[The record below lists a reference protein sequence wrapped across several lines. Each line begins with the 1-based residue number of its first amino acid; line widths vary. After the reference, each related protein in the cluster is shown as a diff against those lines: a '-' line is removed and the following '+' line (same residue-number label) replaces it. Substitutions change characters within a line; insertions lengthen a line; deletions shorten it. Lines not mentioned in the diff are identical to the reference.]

1 MSQASR
7 NPYSYLAPI
16 QDPKAFFGREEQLR
30 AVCEGVAQRSHIS
43 FVGAPRCG
51 LSSLLNRL
59 MAPPFQAECEALAGP
74 LQFIHLDCNQFDD
87 PLPLLRYLL
96 AQVAPGR
103 PVPGVTNWRLLPGP
117 FRSALDRM
125 RGKRV
130 VILFDDFEHIGRSR
144 LFVEFIDH
152 LRGVAIEANMSLITA
167 THELLYKVC
176 HKDIASSPFP
186 NIFAVKKVGPFTQ
199 AECAQFLRATSAASR
214 VALTPYA
221 AQILSLGGRW
231 PYFLQMACSHYY
243 QAVAGGAKPDHE
255 AIAAHFVSEAAP
267 HFGHIWQGL
276 EAGEKAILRDL
287 ANGKRFPDH
296 RVDDLVEKGYII
308 MEDKAPQV
316 FSETFGRFVRD
327 SG

>member
-1 MSQASR
+1 MSQASH
-7 NPYSYLAPI
+7 NPYNYLAPI
-16 QDPKAFFGREEQLR
+16 QDPKAFFGRGEQLR
-30 AVCEGVAQRSHIS
+30 AVCEGVAQRKSIS

-59 MAPPFQAECEALAGP
+59 VALPFHAECEALAGP
-74 LQFIHLDCNQFDD
+74 LQFIHVDCKQFDD

-103 PVPGVTNWRLLPGP
+103 PVPGVPNWRLLPRL

-125 RGKRV
+125 QGKRV
-130 VILFDDFEHIGRSR
+130 VILFDDFEHIGRSK

-152 LRGVAIEANMSLITA
+152 LRGVAIEVNMSLITA

-199 AECAQFLRATSAASR
+199 VECAQFLRATSATSGI
-214 VALTPYA
+214 ALAPYA
-221 AQILSLGGRW
+221 EQILKLGGRW
-231 PYFLQMACSHYY
+231 PYCSHYY

-255 AIAAHFVSEAAP
+255 AIAMRFVSEAMP

-276 EAGEKAILRDL
+276 EAGEKSILRDL
-287 ANGKRFPDH
+287 ASGEYPPDH
-296 RVDDLVEKGYII
+296 RLDDLAEKGYILI
-308 MEDKAPQV
+308 EDKAPKM
-316 FSETFGRFVRD
+316 FSEAFGRFVRD